1 MKVKHKEKSGN
12 LHLILE
18 NQWEIDLLASLIG
31 STSDKLAC
39 ELGKPAT
46 GYPDV
51 LYESYI
57 ALDNYAFSRKTL
69 QIKLEK

>member
-18 NQWEIDLLASLIG
+18 NQWEIDLLTSLIG
-31 STSDKLAC
+31 STSDRLASK
-39 ELGKPAT
+39 LGKPTT
-46 GYPDV
+46 GNPDV
-51 LYESYI
+51 LYETYF
-57 ALDNYAFSRKTL
+57 ALDNYAFSCKTL

>member
-1 MKVKHKEKSGN
+1 MRVKNKEKSGN

-18 NQWEIDLLASLIG
+18 NQWEIDLLTSLIG

-46 GYPDV
+46 GNPDV
-51 LYESYI
+51 VYETYI
-57 ALDNYAFSRKTL
+57 ALDNYASSRKIL